1 MALAKNILKAAS
13 QPPLVLLI
21 GLGSAGNG
29 ATDFLSGVKAR
40 LPHYKLFGVVTSF
53 VTIEEFRVRLEA
65 MLGKYPS
72 LRLVVL
78 RLRGVDTPGELIKII
93 KEHKLAIFGIAPMR
107 EKSSADLLDFGAL
120 KIAGCYEGSSCTK
133 NVAIGARKILNITTP
148 YEDDASDNTVHFGGI
163 ARRGNDDFF
172 PWNDGEDVERDVD
185 LSVSRR
191 GRPRTAELR
200 AIEGG
205 TDMPSTPSPAR
216 AQPPAALPENGNR
229 VEIPAFLTNPGSGSP
244 KLPKIGSRVRPLLLL
259 RPESPPPPPEPTAPP
274 AVNQLKPVRPP
285 AAAQPKRKTMKN
297 KRDAT
302 NNSDS
307 ATLIKQVEKGAELL
321 LARRTLLMAEVSTI
335 DKALLQLGHI
345 SEIGISRAAELTA
358 EEKARRKPG
367 KKSAASKTLQ
377 RASTK
382 KANDHLRK
390 GQEIISLEGK
400 DTVMSKGTA
409 WVFKQFLVKQKTI
422 LPDADLQNGKSL
434 DMVVQRLI
442 DVRKVLKARYGAKG
456 SRALVTHVK
465 EGHSLDLS
473 LAH

>member
-1 MALAKNILKAAS
+1 
-13 QPPLVLLI
+13 
-21 GLGSAGNG
+21 
-29 ATDFLSGVKAR
+29 
-40 LPHYKLFGVVTSF
+40 
-53 VTIEEFRVRLEA
+53 
-65 MLGKYPS
+65 
-72 LRLVVL
+72 
-78 RLRGVDTPGELIKII
+78 
-93 KEHKLAIFGIAPMR
+93 
-107 EKSSADLLDFGAL
+107 
-120 KIAGCYEGSSCTK
+120 
-133 NVAIGARKILNITTP
+133 
-148 YEDDASDNTVHFGGI
+148 
-163 ARRGNDDFF
+163 
-172 PWNDGEDVERDVD
+172 
-185 LSVSRR
+185 
-191 GRPRTAELR
+191 
-200 AIEGG
+200 
-205 TDMPSTPSPAR
+205 
-216 AQPPAALPENGNR
+216 
-229 VEIPAFLTNPGSGSP
+229 
-244 KLPKIGSRVRPLLLL
+244 
-259 RPESPPPPPEPTAPP
+259 
-274 AVNQLKPVRPP
+274 
-285 AAAQPKRKTMKN
+285 MKN